1 MSVSKCMWV
10 SVQLTP
16 LTKRQVFSEI
26 LNNGIASFL
35 LCFVFSFLHVF
46 LFSSSSL
53 SSLHPSF
60 PSSLPSFYPL
70 SFLPLSLKL
79 LCGLNKSGVF
89 GGMEQWY
96 RSWDETQIEWKAFGR
111 KSIRDYTYVIRV
123 YEKHIWQEHRVV
135 SQSLNRKSK
144 GLRKRKKVLRKHPD
158 WLLEPT

>member
-16 LTKRQVFSEI
+16 LKKRQVFSEI

-35 LCFVFSFLHVF
+35 LCF
-46 LFSSSSL
+46 LFSSSMYFFIHPPL
-53 SSLHPSF
+53 SSLHPLF

-70 SFLPLSLKL
+70 SFLPLNLKL

-96 RSWDETQIEWKAFGR
+96 RSGDETQIEWKASGR
-111 KSIRDYTYVIRV
+111 KSIRNYTYVIRV

-144 GLRKRKKVLRKHPD
+144 GLRKRKKVQRKHPD